1 MPPTASQAR
10 REEILR
16 LATTGL
22 ASVDEL
28 SQRFGVT
35 ASTIRRDLARLTA
48 DGRLARTY
56 GGAIALTAHPE
67 ASLRQRTGE
76 AYAQK
81 RAIAR
86 WAAAE
91 VQPGETVLL
100 DAGSTVGA
108 LAHELRTARD
118 LTVATTGLTALH
130 ELADVESVHVECLGG
145 TLRPLSQ
152 AFVGPLTEAALERM
166 TFDRVFLSADGVT
179 ADGGIN
185 EADLRQ
191 TRLKELMARRAARV
205 YVLAHA
211 EKLGR
216 APFHAWAALPP
227 GWTLVTHQAASE
239 AQVSAFTGRGVR
251 VVRVEPLEELGD
263 SEGLDPLPHPP
274 GD

>member
-1 MPPTASQAR
+1 MQPIGSQDR
-10 REEILR
+10 RAEILR
-16 LATTGL
+16 LATTTGL
-22 ASVDEL
+22 AGVEEL

-56 GGAIALTAHPE
+56 GGAMALAAHPE
-67 ASLRQRTGE
+67 SSLRQRTGE

-86 WAAAE
+86 WAAAR
-91 VQPGETVLL
+91 VRPGETVLL

-108 LAHELRTARD
+108 LAHELRTVKD

-130 ELADVESVHVECLGG
+130 ELADVETLHVECLGG

-179 ADGGIN
+179 ADGGIC

-191 TRLKELMARRAARV
+191 TRLKELMARRATHL

-211 EKLGR
+211 AKLGR

-227 GWTLVTHQAASE
+227 GWTLVTDWEAATE
-239 AQVSAFTGRGVR
+239 QERPFTERGVR
-251 VVRVEPLEELGD
+251 VVRAEPVEELV
-263 SEGLDPLPHPP
+263 PPP
-274 GD
+274 GPPTP